1 MSLEQRLTA
10 DEAAPFLKRSPL
22 TVRRLCHSGA
32 LRATKDGRQW
42 LIHPDDIEDYLDS
55 KANRPRRKRRSRAA

>member
-1 MSLEQRLTA
+1 MSPETLTA
-10 DEAAPFLKRSPL
+10 EQAAPILKRSAL

-42 LIHPDDIEDYLDS
+42 LIRPDDIEEYLDS